1 MSDTERARSGNRATT
16 RANQGTTVT
25 GSKRKQFKVLGRPLG
40 FEHWA
45 LLPLLLFFLAFVI
58 YPVFE
63 LVSLG
68 FSTVTLS
75 QGGLV
80 REFSGLS
87 NFYAMLED
95 RIFWGSL
102 LNTVIFV
109 AAAVILQLTLGTLF
123 ALLVERARFLS
134 GMARNVI
141 VWPAIVTPVAVGATW
156 WLLLN
161 IEFGLFNYV
170 LDALGL
176 PQQAWLA
183 STTWALPTL
192 IVVDVW
198 HWTPVVFLFVLA
210 GLANIDHT
218 LYEAARI
225 DGASE
230 WRVFRNITLPLLA
243 PTLVVAAITR
253 IILGFKVFDEIFLLT
268 GGGPGNSTEV
278 ISTYIQEVFVQQTD
292 FGYGAFLSLTIITIL
307 IGLFAIYVL
316 SNFLI
321 RKLRHEG

>member
-1 MSDTERARSGNRATT
+1 MSDTERSRSEYRAS
-16 RANQGTTVT
+16 ASGNQGTAVT
-25 GSKRKQFKVLGRPLG
+25 RSKRKQFKVLGRPLG

-58 YPVFE
+58 IPVFE
-63 LVSLG
+63 LVRLG

-80 REFSGLS
+80 REFNGLS
-87 NFYAMLED
+87 NFYTMLED
-95 RIFWGSL
+95 KTFWFSL
-102 LNTVIFV
+102 LNTMIFV
-109 AAAVILQLTLGTLF
+109 AAAVILQLILGTLF
-123 ALLVERARFLS
+123 ALLVERARVLA
-134 GMARNVI
+134 GLARNVL
-141 VWPAIVTPVAVGATW
+141 VWPAIITPVAVSATW

-230 WRVFRNITLPLLA
+230 WRVFRNVTLPLLA

-253 IILGFKVFDEIFLLT
+253 IILGFKVFDEIYLLT
-268 GGGPGNSTEV
+268 GGGPGMSTEV
-278 ISTYIQEVFVQQTD
+278 ISTYIQEVFIAQTNY
-292 FGYGAFLSLTIITIL
+292 GYGAFLSLTIITIL

-316 SNFLI
+316 SNFLVG
-321 RKLRHEG
+321 KVRHEG